1 MTRQVHHRRSR
12 ARLLGTLLLAW
23 GVAGCEAEALTDAS
37 PDPVDAA
44 TPSVPSSASAD
55 QVRESHRLA
64 PPSDPCSDAVEPN
77 DARGQAWLIDLDER
91 IPATVCDGDID
102 WLAIDLPA
110 APVVSVRVE
119 SEHVERFKSVE
130 AYRPRARKPVGT
142 ASSAPGTME
151 LTLTDVRSGRHRI
164 RIAPREGQPPT
175 AYTCVVRIVPE
186 GSR

>member
-1 MTRQVHHRRSR
+1 MTRQAYNRRPR
-12 ARLLGTLLLAW
+12 ARLLSTLLLAW
-23 GVAGCEAEALTDAS
+23 GVAACETEAFTVAS
-37 PDPVDAA
+37 RDPVDAA
-44 TPSVPSSASAD
+44 ALSVPSSAAAD
-55 QVRESHRLA
+55 QARESPRLA
-64 PPSDPCSDAVEPN
+64 ASNDPCSDAVEPN
-77 DARGQAWLIDLDER
+77 DARGQAWLVDLDER

-119 SEHVERFKSVE
+119 SDHVERLKSVE
-130 AYRPRARKPVGT
+130 AYRPRARKPLGT
-142 ASSAPGTME
+142 ASSAPGAMV
-151 LTLTDVRSGRHRI
+151 LTLTDVRAGRHRI